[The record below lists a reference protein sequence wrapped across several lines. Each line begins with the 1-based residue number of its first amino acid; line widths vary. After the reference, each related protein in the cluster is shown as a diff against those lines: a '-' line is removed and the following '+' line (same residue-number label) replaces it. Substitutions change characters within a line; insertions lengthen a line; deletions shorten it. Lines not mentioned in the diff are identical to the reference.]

1 MCFMHM
7 QYNFSSAIIKL
18 VLSCLITRY
27 IPLPVVFRQME
38 YIMTLTLEESEEISE
53 EVLSSLLTSVR
64 KKNEVWGLYCSCV
77 FVPYILPVLLYII
90 LYNTCVLECFVPFLE
105 IGGESFEELCS
116 QTQALSPKSGQI
128 QEPEL

>member
-1 MCFMHM
+1 M
-7 QYNFSSAIIKL
+7 QYKFSSAVIKL

-53 EVLSSLLTSVR
+53 EVLSSLLTSVS
-64 KKNEVWGLYCSCV
+64 KKNEVWGFNIVLVFLFLIFNLY
-77 FVPYILPVLLYII
+77 FII
-90 LYNTCVLECFVPFLE
+90 LYKTCVLECFVPFVE
-105 IGGESFEELCS
+105 IGRESFEELCS
-116 QTQALSPKSGQI
+116 QTPALSPKSSQI